1 VRSKLTNSINMSK
14 TQKDSDNIRP
24 LQISMDGEQ
33 VQLVNEQ
40 ESKEQLDSNISPVKH
55 KVYTSK

>member
-1 VRSKLTNSINMSK
+1 MSK

-55 KVYTSK
+55 KV